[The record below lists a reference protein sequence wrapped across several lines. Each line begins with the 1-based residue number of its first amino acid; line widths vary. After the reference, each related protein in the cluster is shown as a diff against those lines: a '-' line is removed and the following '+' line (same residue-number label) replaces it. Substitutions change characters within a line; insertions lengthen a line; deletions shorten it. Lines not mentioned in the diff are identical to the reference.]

1 MITFQEIQRHVSEVL
16 NSPPRPLRVILFGSH
31 ARGTPHVESD
41 IDLVVVLDKEG
52 KSNSYRNLVRNRV
65 EISKRLR
72 QLKRTHPV
80 DILVY
85 TKDEWEALRAS
96 KSSFIQRIEAEGL
109 DIL

>member
-1 MITFQEIQRHVSEVL
+1 MLTFEEIQKHVFDGL
-16 NSPPRPLRVILFGSH
+16 NSSPRPLRVILFGSH
-31 ARGTPHVESD
+31 ARGAPHVESD

-52 KSNSYRNLVRNRV
+52 KSDSYRTLVRNRV
-65 EISKRLR
+65 EVSRRLR
-72 QLKRTHPV
+72 QLKRKHPV

-85 TKDEWEALRAS
+85 TKDEWESLRAS

>member
-1 MITFQEIQRHVSEVL
+1 MLTFEEIKREVL
-16 NSPPRPLRVILFGSH
+16 DGLGPPPRPLRVILFGSY
-31 ARGTPHVESD
+31 ARGEPRGESD

-52 KSNSYRNLVRNRV
+52 KSDSYRTLLRNRV
-65 EISKRLR
+65 EISRRLR
-72 QLKRTHPV
+72 PLKRKHPV

-85 TKDEWEALRAS
+85 TKEEWEALRAS

>member
-1 MITFQEIQRHVSEVL
+1 MITFQEIQKHVSDVL

-31 ARGTPHVESD
+31 ARGVPHGESD

-52 KSNSYRNLVRNRV
+52 KSGSYRTLVKNRV
-65 EISKRLR
+65 EISRRLR
-72 QLKRTHPV
+72 QLKRKHPV

-85 TKDEWEALRAS
+85 TKDEWEALRTS
-96 KSSFIQRIEAEGL
+96 KTSLVQRIEAEGL

>member
-1 MITFQEIQRHVSEVL
+1 MITFQEIQKHVSDVL

-31 ARGTPHVESD
+31 ARGVPHGESD

-52 KSNSYRNLVRNRV
+52 KSGSYRTLVNNRV
-65 EISKRLR
+65 EISRRLR
-72 QLKRTHPV
+72 QLKRKHPV

-85 TKDEWEALRAS
+85 TKDEWEALRTSKAS
-96 KSSFIQRIEAEGL
+96 LVQRIEAEGL

>member
-1 MITFQEIQRHVSEVL
+1 MITFQEIQKHVSDVL

-31 ARGTPHVESD
+31 ARGVPHGESD

-52 KSNSYRNLVRNRV
+52 KSGSYRTLVKNRV
-65 EISKRLR
+65 EISRRLR
-72 QLKRTHPV
+72 QLKRKHPV

-85 TKDEWEALRAS
+85 TKDEWEALRTS
-96 KSSFIQRIEAEGL
+96 NTSFVQRIEAEGL

>member
-1 MITFQEIQRHVSEVL
+1 MIMFQEIQKQVSEAL
-16 NSPPRPLRVILFGSH
+16 NSSPRPLKIILFGSH

-52 KSNSYRNLVRNRV
+52 KSDSYRDVVRNRV
-65 EISKRLR
+65 EISKKLR
-72 QLKRTHPV
+72 QLKRKYPV

-96 KSSFIQRIEAEGL
+96 KSSFVQKIEAEGL
-109 DIL
+109 NIL